1 MKAALAA
8 LALIV
13 LACLS
18 APLYARYVSGA
29 DPFQTDVLG
38 SVMVRGGMR
47 PVLAEGPGGLGT
59 EPIGPG
65 WRGAYLL
72 GADGLG
78 RDVAARLLYGGRTSL
93 LIAAAASAIC
103 LGLGVLAGV
112 LAGALGGWAD
122 TVLSGVLDLLWAF
135 PVMLLAI
142 SLALVLAGA
151 PVVLGPVR
159 ITTDGLALPILVLG
173 VVYIPYVARPVRAAL
188 VALRDV
194 PFIEAAAATGGTR
207 GHILRRHLVPQLTP
221 LLLNLAPVVAAVMLL
236 TEATLSVLGLGVQ
249 APGASWGTLI
259 ADGQG
264 LMHQRPVVAIAPG
277 VAVAATV
284 LALNALAEAVGG
296 DA

>member
-1 MKAALAA
+1 MRAAAAVLAA
-8 LALIV
+8 LV
-13 LACLS
+13 GACLL
-18 APLYARYVSGA
+18 APVYARFVSGT
-29 DPFQTDVLG
+29 DPFRTNVLG
-38 SVMVRGGMR
+38 TIVAGGQVRD
-47 PVLAEGPGGLGT
+47 VLAEGPGGIGT

-93 LIAAAASAIC
+93 LIAGAATALC
-103 LGLGVLAGV
+103 LTFGVLAGV
-112 LAGALGGWAD
+112 LAGALGGLAD
-122 TVLSGVLDLLWAF
+122 AVLSAALDLLWAF

-151 PVVLGPVR
+151 PIILGPFR
-159 ITTDGLALPILVLG
+159 ITTDGLALLILILG

-188 VALRDV
+188 AALRDA
-194 PFIEAAAATGGTR
+194 PFIEAAEATGGSR
-207 GHILRRHLVPQLTP
+207 AHIVRRHLVPQLRP
-221 LLLNLAPVVAAVMLL
+221 LLLGLAPVVAAIMLL

-264 LMHQRPVVAIAPG
+264 LMHQRPLVAIAPG
-277 VAVAATV
+277 VAVAVTV
-284 LALNALAEAVGG
+284 LALNALAEAVRG
-296 DA
+296 DG

>member
-1 MKAALAA
+1 MKTALAA

-18 APLYARYVSGA
+18 APLYARHVSGT
-29 DPFQTDVLG
+29 DPFRANVLG
-38 SVMVRGGMR
+38 LITVGGKAR

-59 EPIGPG
+59 EPVGPG

-103 LGLGVLAGV
+103 LGLGLLAGV
-112 LAGALGGWAD
+112 LAGAVGGWAD
-122 TVLSGVLDLLWAF
+122 AALSGLLDLLWAF

-151 PVVLGPVR
+151 PIALGPVR
-159 ITTDGLALPILVLG
+159 IGTGGLALPILILG

-188 VALRDV
+188 VALRDA
-194 PFIEAAAATGGTR
+194 PFIEAAAATGGAR
-207 GHILRRHLVPQLTP
+207 VHILRRHLLPQLTP

-264 LMHQRPVVAIAPG
+264 LMRQRPVVAIAPG

-284 LALNALAEAVGG
+284 LALNALAEAMGA